1 MAEIV
6 TVEGEQYKKRSP
18 FGTWGLGIITLG
30 IYGLVWY
37 YKINDEARRYLK
49 DQSIKPAIA
58 VLALIPGF
66 LVIVPPFVS
75 IYRTG
80 GRIERME
87 GKAGIARSV
96 EPVLG
101 LIASLFYALH
111 VPYYQSHLNGIWN
124 ARAGQPAAMQP
135 TAPEAPTVPPPP
147 PG

>member
-18 FGTWGLGIITLG
+18 FGAWGLGVITLG
-30 IYGLVWY
+30 IYGFVWY

-49 DQSIKPAIA
+49 DESIKPGIA

-66 LVIVPPFVS
+66 LLIVPPFVS

-87 GKAGIARSV
+87 EKANIARSV

-101 LIASLFYALH
+101 LVASLFYALH
-111 VPYYQSHLNGIWN
+111 VPYYQSHLNGVWN
-124 ARAGQPAAMQP
+124 VGARRPASLMP
-135 TAPEAPTVPPPP
+135 EPPEAPTVPPPP